1 MKWFRFKSVDKLRNQ
16 ALPSLR
22 SITVWSSGSHEAIFH
37 LCPAWAIDGTNGS
50 CALLSSRVSVDVG
63 NYDLMLIAVVKPAL
77 TVRQV
82 CARSAHCTTSL
93 RKVRVMISMG
103 AVDVYN
109 NGRTGGGSTLL
120 LLRGEC
126 NTLQFWK

>member
-50 CALLSSRVSVDVG
+50 CALLSSWVSVDVG
-63 NYDLMLIAVVKPAL
+63 NYDRMLIAVVKPAL

-93 RKVRVMISMG
+93 RKVRVMIFSKG
-103 AVDVYN
+103 AVDVCN
-109 NGRTGGGSTLL
+109 NGRTGRGSTLL
-120 LLRGEC
+120 LLRGG
-126 NTLQFWK
+126 